1 MNSKKLYAQL
11 EQSVALLQEEKENK
25 LSIICAFHEAVLVF
39 TPEYHPRI
47 VNNEAKQLFAAY
59 LENEHFIE
67 TIPFSKNKKATLS
80 FQIKPWLDSLVD
92 KPSEEP
98 KESYIWLKDPL
109 TLKTKPL
116 LISGKALLTPE
127 GTVRDLLVVFYDRTV
142 YAQADTQKRLM
153 EAAFN
158 SYDGQFITNEKGYI
172 THPNDSFCALTG
184 LSTQA
189 LKSVTLTG
197 WLDKQVRLKTN
208 THEVLTTL
216 LEAKHW
222 SGEVELHPMPDTT
235 FYAVLSISML
245 LDEQMNIEHYVATI
259 QNITD
264 IHEAQQAIE
273 QMAYYDDLTRL
284 ANRRLVTEHIES
296 AIRHHKRNHSYA
308 SLFFI
313 NLDRF
318 KAINDSFGR
327 STGDLLLQQVAKNL
341 KSLLREEDTIA
352 RVGGDEFLILTQD
365 KATSKNKATQNAYH
379 LSQKISKRLNKN
391 YHLNEI
397 TINSSVCIG
406 ITIFPFAENDSAE
419 SLMVYADLA
428 VAAAKKRNNNKTYF
442 YEPSLSEALIER
454 RELEQALSS
463 ADFDTQFQLYF
474 QAQFGTHKRLHGA
487 ETLIRW
493 IHPELGFISPSKFIP
508 IAEEGRQILRLGHW
522 VMGQAFTQAKLWSE
536 IQPDFNLSINISP
549 IQFHEVDF
557 VEQVEFMIDAA
568 MVNPAN
574 ITLELTEGVLISD
587 TKSALKKI
595 ERLNQLGIKISIDDF
610 GTGYSSLSYLQKLPI
625 HELKIDKSFIFRVPD
640 SQDDMAIVESIISLA
655 RSKKLRIVAEGVET
669 EAQAD
674 FLNDQ
679 PSEILIQ
686 GFLYSQPCPKNE
698 FEETFFDQTTF
709 KRSLPSA

>member
-1 MNSKKLYAQL
+1 MNSNKLYAQL

-39 TPEYHPRI
+39 TPELNPRI
-47 VNNEAKQLFAAY
+47 INDEAKVLFKDY
-59 LENEHFIE
+59 LDNTAFIE
-67 TIPFSKNKKATLS
+67 TVPFSKNKKATLT
-80 FQIKPWLDSLVD
+80 FHIKPWLDELMAS
-92 KPSEEP
+92 PSDEP
-98 KESYIWLKDPL
+98 KEAYIWLKDPL

-127 GTVRDLLVVFYDRTV
+127 GEVRDLLVVFYDRTV
-142 YAQADTQKRLM
+142 YAQADTQRRLM

-184 LSTQA
+184 LSAQA
-189 LKSVTLTG
+189 LKSITLTG
-197 WLDKQVRLKTN
+197 WLDKQVRLKTSS
-208 THEVLTTL
+208 HEVLTTL
-216 LEAKHW
+216 LETKHW

-264 IHEAQQAIE
+264 IHEAQLAIE
-273 QMAYYDDLTRL
+273 QMAYYDDLTGL
-284 ANRRLVTEHIES
+284 ANRRLATEHLET
-296 AIRHHKRNHSYA
+296 AIRHHKRHHSYA

-327 STGDLLLQQVAKNL
+327 NTGDLLLQQVAKNL
-341 KSLLREEDTIA
+341 KNLLREEDTIA
-352 RVGGDEFLILTQD
+352 RIGGDEFLIMTQD

-397 TINSSVCIG
+397 TINSAVCIG
-406 ITIFPFAENDSAE
+406 ITIFPFADNDSAE
-419 SLMVYADLA
+419 NLMVYADLA
-428 VAAAKKRNNNKTYF
+428 VAAAKRRNNNKTYF

-454 RELEQALSS
+454 RELEQALTT
-463 ADFDTQFQLYF
+463 ADLDAQFQLYY
-474 QAQFGTHKRLHGA
+474 QAQLGTNKRLHGA
-487 ETLIRW
+487 ETLLRW
-493 IHPELGFISPSKFIP
+493 IHPELGFISPGKFIP

-522 VMGQAFTQAKLWSE
+522 VMGKAFAQAKLWADQ
-536 IQPDFNLSINISP
+536 QPDFNLSINISP

-557 VEQVEFMIDAA
+557 VEQTEFMIEATG
-568 MVNPAN
+568 VNPIN
-574 ITLELTEGVLISD
+574 ITLELTEGVLIAD
-587 TKSALKKI
+587 TESALKKI
-595 ERLNQLGIKISIDDF
+595 EQLHKLGIKISIDDF

-625 HELKIDKSFIFRVPD
+625 HELKIDQSFIFRVPE
-640 SQDDMAIVESIISLA
+640 SQDDIAIVESIISLA
-655 RSKKLRIVAEGVET
+655 RSKKLLIVAEGVET
-669 EAQAD
+669 QAQAE
-674 FLNDQ
+674 FLNQQ
-679 PSEILIQ
+679 PGEILIQ
-686 GFLYSQPCPKNE
+686 GFLYSRPCTQLE
-698 FEETFFDQTTF
+698 FEETFFPE
-709 KRSLPSA
+709 KPAIH